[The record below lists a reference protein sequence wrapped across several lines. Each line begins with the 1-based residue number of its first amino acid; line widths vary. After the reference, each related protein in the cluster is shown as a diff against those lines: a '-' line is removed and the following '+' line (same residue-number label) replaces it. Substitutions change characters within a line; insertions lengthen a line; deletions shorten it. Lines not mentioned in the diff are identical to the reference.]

1 MTIDAVAQ
9 DGMFLVDNVTLYP
22 DEQVGTE
29 LTPEADWK
37 RRGMYMGP
45 AVSYMTAISS
55 KACPPYLTPC
65 ISSTTWMRLCRQT
78 LRLSWRS
85 VVSTLV

>member
-29 LTPEADWK
+29 LTPEADWR

-45 AVSYMTAISS
+45 AVSPHRRIA
-55 KACPPYLTPC
+55 ARVL
-65 ISSTTWMRLCRQT
+65 
-78 LRLSWRS
+78 
-85 VVSTLV
+85 VSN

>member
-45 AVSYMTAISS
+45 AVSFSS
-55 KACPPYLTPC
+55 AARPT
-65 ISSTTWMRLCRQT
+65 
-78 LRLSWRS
+78 S
-85 VVSTLV
+85 VF

>member
-45 AVSYMTAISS
+45 AVSPFEGHHCCSS
-55 KACPPYLTPC
+55 GLIMIAHSLTT
-65 ISSTTWMRLCRQT
+65 SMRLCRQT
-78 LRLSWRS
+78 LKLSLKNVES
-85 VVSTLV
+85 MQA

>member
-9 DGMFLVDNVTLYP
+9 DGLFLVDNVTLYP

-29 LTPEADWK
+29 LTPEADWR

-45 AVSYMTAISS
+45 AVSLFNLETHPAHLLTGRIRTVRPPRRSTAN
-55 KACPPYLTPC
+55 
-65 ISSTTWMRLCRQT
+65 RF
-78 LRLSWRS
+78 
-85 VVSTLV
+85 